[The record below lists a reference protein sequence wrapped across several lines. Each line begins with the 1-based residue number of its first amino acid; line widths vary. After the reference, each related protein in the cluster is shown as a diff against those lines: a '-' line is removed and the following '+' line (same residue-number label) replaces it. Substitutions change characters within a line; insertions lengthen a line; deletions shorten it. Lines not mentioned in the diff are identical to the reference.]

1 MVVCL
6 PGLSMTAR
14 CAALAN
20 TVKVLLQLKIK
31 ESGAQ
36 WRSTSPFHPVYQV
49 VWLHFPC
56 QWFNRDFVDFV
67 VFGGGKVCRGCHG
80 DCFVLTQQGGDGI
93 AGLRLVIKV

>member
-1 MVVCL
+1 MPAGFVHDDK
-6 PGLSMTAR
+6 MR
-14 CAALAN
+14 CAGKYRKGVSIQCRKAR
-20 TVKVLLQLKIK
+20 
-31 ESGAQ
+31 AQ
-36 WRSTSPFHPVYQV
+36 WWSTLPFHPVYQV